1 LTSLQFGRIKLLYT
15 IGNDMFIWY
24 YLVACN
30 FLFIMALIDSATI
43 LFFRNYVDYKA
54 KQISILNTK
63 KGCEMCRY
71 EMDR

>member
-1 LTSLQFGRIKLLYT
+1 
-15 IGNDMFIWY
+15 MFIWY